1 MNFTILKRAT
11 RPADVLISVAIFKM
25 STTATYRDFGKYETN
40 LYKCINATGAFNIRV
55 YVDATTA
62 YLVDK
67 YAGAE
72 HVEFVLYKVDAEG
85 AWGTLGSTVRFH
97 PCFEWPVGYKYV
109 WVSDIDVPLP
119 SAFAPAYIEDLVASG
134 AVVSYVSFNCYEKPW
149 ITVNSPV
156 VNYRFICTEPVAS
169 NNIFYD
175 YIRDLAGSSFDAIR
189 AEIIASNMVRKRG
202 GESLHP
208 YGMDEYFTNTILMP
222 FIMKK
227 RVLIDTHIT
236 LTTFINNIKYDEKVG
251 QDAGFLALAEEID
264 KIDYVFYKIV
274 NVSEENIVEYIR
286 LVKQLPTAKK
296 YFTDIIQLLSHP
308 NTVKHI
314 MINLARGK
322 GVEITRLFTPIA

>member
-189 AEIIASNMVRKRG
+189 AKIIASNMVRKRG

-227 RVLIDTHIT
+227 QVLIDTHIT
-236 LTTFINNIKYDEKVG
+236 LATFINNIKYDEKINNAEFVNLVG
-251 QDAGFLALAEEID
+251 KLDEL
-264 KIDYVFYKIV
+264 DYIFYRRTGITE
-274 NVSEENIVEYIR
+274 SNIVEYIR
-286 LVKQLPTAKK
+286 LVKQLPATSKTC
-296 YFTDIIQLLSHP
+296 YTDMIQLLSHP
-308 NTVKHI
+308 NVIKHI